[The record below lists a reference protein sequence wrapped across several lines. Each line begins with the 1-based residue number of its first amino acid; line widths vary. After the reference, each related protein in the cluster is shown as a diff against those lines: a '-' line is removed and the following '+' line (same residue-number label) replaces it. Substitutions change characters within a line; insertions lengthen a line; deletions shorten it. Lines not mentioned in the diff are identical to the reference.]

1 MATPAK
7 PNRGTA
13 VAVPKAKINL
23 PANIQQDMASEIE
36 QFKNRIAAPT
46 GNRINTDE
54 KLFTLPNGDTA
65 DTLSVIIVDFAAYN
79 AYYDKPWN
87 PNAIVP
93 PNCFSLGLEP
103 AGMVPSENS
112 PDLQAESCAACW
124 ANQWKSSPTGGG
136 KACSNTRLLAVI
148 EPDGDVDS
156 PIMLLKVTA
165 TALKS
170 FDAYVTGVARSFQ
183 RPPRGVITEI
193 TFDPN
198 LKYSSLRFGNPVACS
213 QEQMALAYARRE
225 DAMARLMV
233 EPDVSA
239 FAAAAPVAK
248 GRGQA
253 PAKARKAA

>member
-1 MATPAK
+1 MAASK
-7 PNRGTA
+7 RGTQ

-23 PANIQQDMASEIE
+23 PANLAADMANEIE

-46 GNRINTDE
+46 GNRIGTDE
-54 KLFTLPNGDTA
+54 KIFTLPNGDTGE
-65 DTLSVIIVDFAAYN
+65 TLNVIIVDFVAYN

-87 PNAIVP
+87 PNQIVP

-112 PDLQAESCAACW
+112 PEMQAESCAACW
-124 ANQWKSSPTGGG
+124 ANQWKSSPTGAG

-148 EPDGDVDS
+148 EPDGDAET

-165 TALKS
+165 TALKN
-170 FDAYVTGVARSFQ
+170 FDAYVTGVARAFQ
-183 RPPRGVITEI
+183 RPPRGVVTEI
-193 TFDPN
+193 SFDPN
-198 LKYSSLRFGNPVACS
+198 LKYSSLRFGNPQACS
-213 QEQMALAYARRE
+213 PDQLALAYARRE

-239 FAAAAPVAK
+239 FVAAAPAAK
-248 GRGQA
+248 GR
-253 PAKARKAA
+253 AKAAPRKAA

>member
-1 MATPAK
+1 MASPAK
-7 PNRGTA
+7 PKRGTA
-13 VAVPKAKINL
+13 VAVPKAKLDL
-23 PANIQQDMASEIE
+23 PADITAQMAAEIDS
-36 QFKNRIAAPT
+36 FKTRIAAPT

-65 DTLSVIIVDFAAYN
+65 DTLSVIIVDFASYN

-87 PNAIVP
+87 PNQIVP

-112 PDLQAESCAACW
+112 PEPQAESCAACW
-124 ANQWKSSPTGGG
+124 ANQWKSSSTGAG

-148 EPDGDVDS
+148 EPEGDPDS

-170 FDAYVTGVARSFQ
+170 FDAYVTSVARAFQ

-198 LKYSSLRFGNPVACS
+198 LKYSSLRFGNPVACTPA
-213 QEQMALAYARRE
+213 QMALAYSRRD
-225 DAMARLMV
+225 DAMARLMI

-239 FAAAAPVAK
+239 FVPAAKAAP
-248 GRGQA
+248 GRKA
-253 PAKARKAA
+253 VARKAA

>member
-1 MATPAK
+1 MAAPK
-7 PNRGTA
+7 RGTA
-13 VAVPKAKINL
+13 VAVPKAKIQL
-23 PANIQQDMASEIE
+23 PANIAADMASEIE

-46 GNRINTDE
+46 GSRIGTDE
-54 KLFTLPNGDTA
+54 KIFTLPNGDTS
-65 DTLSVIIVDFAAYN
+65 DTLSVIIVDFVSYN

-124 ANQWKSSPTGGG
+124 ANQWKSSPTSAG
-136 KACSNTRLLAVI
+136 KACSNTKLLAVI
-148 EPDGDVDS
+148 APDD
-156 PIMLLKVTA
+156 PEAPLMLLKVTA
-165 TALKS
+165 TALKN

-198 LKYSSLRFGNPVACS
+198 LKYSSLRFGNPIACTPD
-213 QEQMALAYARRE
+213 QLALAYSRRE
-225 DAMARLMV
+225 DAMTRLMV

-239 FAAAAPVAK
+239 FVAAPVAK
-248 GRGQA
+248 GAQ
-253 PAKARKAA
+253 RKAAPRKAA

>member
-7 PNRGTA
+7 PKRGTA
-13 VAVPKAKINL
+13 VAVPKAKMQL
-23 PANIQQDMASEIE
+23 PVDIAAQMAAEIE
-36 QFKNRIAAPT
+36 AFKGRIAAPT
-46 GNRINTDE
+46 GNRIGTDE
-54 KLFTLPNGDTA
+54 KLFTLPNGDTS
-65 DTLSVIIVDFAAYN
+65 DTLSVIIVDFVSYN

-87 PNAIVP
+87 PNQIVP

-112 PDLQAESCAACW
+112 PEPQAESCAACW
-124 ANQWKSSPTGGG
+124 ANQWKSSATGAG
-136 KACSNTRLLAVI
+136 KACSNTKLLAI
-148 EPDGDVDS
+148 IAPDDPEA

-170 FDAYVTGVARSFQ
+170 FDAYVTSVARSFQ
-183 RPPRGVITEI
+183 RPPYGVITEI

-198 LKYSSLRFGNPVACS
+198 LKYSSLRFGNPVACTPD
-213 QEQMALAYARRE
+213 QMALAWSRKE

-239 FAAAAPVAK
+239 FVAAAPKAAARK
-248 GRGQA
+248 
-253 PAKARKAA
+253 PATRKAA

>member
-1 MATPAK
+1 MAAPKKTS
-7 PNRGTA
+7 TA
-13 VAVPKAKINL
+13 IAKAKISL
-23 PANIQQDMASEIE
+23 PANIQADMASEIAA
-36 QFKNRIAAPT
+36 FKDRIAAPT
-46 GNRINTDE
+46 GSRIGTDE
-54 KLFTLPNGDTA
+54 KLFTLPNGDTS
-65 DTLSVIIVDFAAYN
+65 DTLSVIIVDFVAYN

-87 PNAIVP
+87 PNQITP
-93 PNCFSLGLEP
+93 PNCFALGLEP

-112 PDLQAESCAACW
+112 PEAQAESCAACW
-124 ANQWKSSPTGGG
+124 ANQWKSSATGSG

-156 PIMLLKVTA
+156 PIMLLKVTP
-165 TALKS
+165 TALKN

-198 LKYSSLRFGNPVACS
+198 QKYSSLRFGNPTACT

-239 FAAAAPVAK
+239 FVATPVAK
-248 GRGQA
+248 GRNKAA
-253 PAKARKAA
+253 PRKAA

>member
-7 PNRGTA
+7 PKRGTA

-23 PANIQQDMASEIE
+23 PVDVAAQMAAEIE
-36 QFKNRIAAPT
+36 AFKGRIAAPT
-46 GNRINTDE
+46 GSRIGTDE
-54 KLFTLPNGDTA
+54 KLFTLPNGDTS
-65 DTLSVIIVDFAAYN
+65 DTLSVIIVDFVSYN

-87 PNAIVP
+87 PNQIVP
-93 PNCFSLGLEP
+93 PNCFSIGLEP

-112 PDLQAESCAACW
+112 PEMQAESCAACW
-124 ANQWKSSPTGGG
+124 ANQWKSSATGNG
-136 KACSNTRLLAVI
+136 KACSNTKLLAVI
-148 EPDGDVDS
+148 APDD
-156 PIMLLKVTA
+156 PEAPLMLLKVTA

-198 LKYSSLRFGNPVACS
+198 QKYSSLRFGNPVACTP
-213 QEQMALAYARRE
+213 EQLALAYSRKD
-225 DAMARLMV
+225 DAMERLMV

-239 FAAAAPVAK
+239 FEAAPAAPV
-248 GRGQA
+248 RGKA
-253 PAKARKAA
+253 PAKASARKAA

>member
-1 MATPAK
+1 MAAPK
-7 PNRGTA
+7 PTKARGTA

-23 PANIQQDMASEIE
+23 PVDLQAQMEAEIAA
-36 QFKNRIAAPT
+36 FKGRIAAPT

-65 DTLSVIIVDFAAYN
+65 DTLSVIIVDFVSYN

-87 PNAIVP
+87 PNQIVP
-93 PNCFSLGLEP
+93 PNCFSISTEM
-103 AGMVPSENS
+103 AGMTPSENS
-112 PDLQAESCAACW
+112 PDAQAESCAACW

-136 KACSNTRLLAVI
+136 KACSNTKLLAVI

-170 FDAYVTGVARSFQ
+170 FDAYVSGVVRAFQ

-198 LKYSSLRFGNPVACS
+198 LKYSSLRFGNPVACTP
-213 QEQMALAYARRE
+213 EQMALAYARRD
-225 DAMARLMV
+225 DAMARLLV

-239 FAAAAPVAK
+239 FEAAPVAK
-248 GRGQA
+248 GRGKAA
-253 PAKARKAA
+253 PRKAA

>member
-1 MATPAK
+1 MAAPK
-7 PNRGTA
+7 KSGTA
-13 VAVPKAKINL
+13 IAVPKAKINL
-23 PANIQQDMASEIE
+23 PANIAADMEAEIA

-46 GNRINTDE
+46 GNRIGTDE
-54 KLFTLPNGDTA
+54 KIFTMPNGDTH
-65 DTLSVIIVDFAAYN
+65 DTLSVIVVDFVSYN

-112 PDLQAESCAACW
+112 PEPQAESCAACW
-124 ANQWKSSPTGGG
+124 ANQWKSSATGGG
-136 KACSNTRLLAVI
+136 KACNNTKLLAVI

-165 TALKS
+165 TALKN
-170 FDAYVTGVARSFQ
+170 FDAYVTGVARAFQ
-183 RPPRGVITEI
+183 RPPRGVVTEI
-193 TFDPN
+193 TFDQN
-198 LKYSSLRFGNPVACS
+198 LKYSSLRFGNPIACTP
-213 QEQMALAYARRE
+213 EQMALAYARRE

-239 FAAAAPVAK
+239 FVAAPVAK
-248 GRGQA
+248 GR
-253 PAKARKAA
+253 AKAAPRKAA